1 LYKILIKKSAEK
13 DLDGI
18 NEPYLSAII
27 NGIDSLRENPR
38 NINVKK
44 LVNRSNEYRLRV
56 GDYRVL
62 FFIEEEDKAI
72 KISRVIH
79 RKDAYK

>member
-1 LYKILIKKSAEK
+1 MYKILIKKSAAK

-27 NGIDSLRENPR
+27 NDIESLKENPR

-44 LVNRSNEYRLRV
+44 LVNKSNEYRLRV

-62 FFIEEEDKAI
+62 FFIEEEEKVI

>member
-1 LYKILIKKSAEK
+1 M
-13 DLDGI
+13 
-18 NEPYLSAII
+18 
-27 NGIDSLRENPR
+27 DSLEENSR
-38 NINVKK
+38 NTHVKK
-44 LVNRSNEYRLRV
+44 LVNKNNEYRLRV

-72 KISRVIH
+72 KISRVLH